1 MELKTLAAEMK
12 SQAEAMPMTIE
23 RLMEGVASKSFPAQ
37 LKRIETIDGIGPV
50 QVQYSHDHILGPSK
64 FIEHLSF
71 SRGNQ
76 ERPSAEIQRAF
87 QEAFFDNKDVDEIP
101 STWKHVIQMA
111 RLVVVDV
118 RNN

>member
-23 RLMEGVASKSFPAQ
+23 RLMEGIASKSFPPQ
-37 LKRIETIDGIGPV
+37 LKRTETIDGIGPV
-50 QVQYSHDHILGPSK
+50 QVQYSHDHLGPGK
-64 FIEHLSF
+64 FIKHLSF
-71 SRGNQ
+71 SRENQ
-76 ERPSAEIQRAF
+76 ERPSVEIQRAF
-87 QEAFFDNKDVDEIP
+87 QEAFFDNNKDVLEMP
-101 STWKHVIQMA
+101 STWNHVIQMA